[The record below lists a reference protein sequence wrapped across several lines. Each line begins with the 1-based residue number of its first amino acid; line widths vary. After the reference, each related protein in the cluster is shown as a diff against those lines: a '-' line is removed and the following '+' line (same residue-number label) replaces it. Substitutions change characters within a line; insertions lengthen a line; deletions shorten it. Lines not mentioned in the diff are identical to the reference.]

1 MRLKE
6 EIDIK
11 VIYCDDTPSEYIDDV
26 TMNDIYDIIDS
37 SPEICKILD
46 VSGSKKKVVWT
57 DEYGFERAYESKKS
71 TCKSM
76 KESKDT
82 DFFNAMAKKFNFT
95 KDEIKKYKDK
105 TYISVIGILFDRIR
119 STPTHSDEWYNAMN
133 DCWEGIQVAEDNGFN
148 VDYEKK
154 TYDKIM
160 MTPNYNRESKKSD
173 KKSFTEKMLQ
183 DICNAWVIGKVK
195 GEFKGRNYCYEGN
208 DYSLYNIGNIIEDA
222 LRDNYI
228 VEFNG
233 DDKTKTVIF
242 NLINEDGK
250 NVGTLEI
257 FPDERYSAENYE
269 DGFDWEDLNMK
280 EIIKHFEDVLGYKIE
295 YLKNDK
301 RFDYSDRFW
310 YKESK
315 KSDKKS
321 MKETISKSTWGD
333 WIVDKVERVEGFYN
347 GSPNVRPQLI
357 NNLIESI
364 GLNANGHIL
373 TFDDIAEE
381 ITKGIRAYK
390 LKDLDSWHV
399 HLGHNNDGLR
409 VDLNAKVEHF
419 SEVINHNGK
428 YTVVSVYF
436 YVDEQGTNKEYDF
449 GFVADVLVE
458 INPYIDFVLEE
469 SKKSVRKS
477 MKENINGFDKAIA
490 KKYNGT
496 EPNGAGQYYLDWRFD
511 LKDEMDNIEI
521 LADKFGVKVEFQ
533 SDDGYFEVFEESKK
547 SVRKSMKESV
557 KPEIQ
562 LMVNRIIDELIGEYS
577 SKEWDSLSAME
588 KWDIVTKKH
597 YSFGGKTKYV
607 SEVRDLVIE
616 NMNHPFNVVFESKKS
631 ASKSLKEELVND
643 SLFTDIGFD
652 LIKKLKL
659 KKNYNITRPSWDNF
673 DFDHKY
679 RDASFT
685 IWIDKINQKV
695 YGDVLGFGE
704 GEHDIFK
711 YETEHLSVDSY
722 NLEKELKKVIEDCV
736 WYIDNTV
743 GITSFE

>member
-1 MRLKE
+1 MKVYGVSTVHIIPQLDYHLDLYLRPLK
-6 EIDIK
+6 D
-11 VIYCDDTPSEYIDDV
+11 
-26 TMNDIYDIIDS
+26 N
-37 SPEICKILD
+37 
-46 VSGSKKKVVWT
+46 VVLVA
-57 DEYGFERAYESKKS
+57 DEKS
-71 TCKSM
+71 
-76 KESKDT
+76 
-82 DFFNAMAKKFNFT
+82 
-95 KDEIKKYKDK
+95 
-105 TYISVIGILFDRIR
+105 
-119 STPTHSDEWYNAMN
+119 
-133 DCWEGIQVAEDNGFN
+133 
-148 VDYEKK
+148 
-154 TYDKIM
+154 
-160 MTPNYNRESKKSD
+160 
-173 KKSFTEKMLQ
+173 TEKMLQ

-228 VEFNG
+228 VEFDG

-269 DGFDWEDLNMK
+269 DGFNWEDLNMK
-280 EIIKHFEDVLGYKIE
+280 EIIKHFEDVLDYKIE

-469 SKKSVRKS
+469 SKKS
-477 MKENINGFDKAIA
+477 
-490 KKYNGT
+490 T
-496 EPNGAGQYYLDWRFD
+496 
-511 LKDEMDNIEI
+511 
-521 LADKFGVKVEFQ
+521 
-533 SDDGYFEVFEESKK
+533 KK
-547 SVRKSMKESV
+547 SVKESV

-562 LMVNRIIDELIGEYS
+562 LMVNNIIDELIGEYS

-588 KWDIVTKKH
+588 KWDIITRKH

-631 ASKSLKEELVND
+631 DSKSMKE
-643 SLFTDIGFD
+643 
-652 LIKKLKL
+652 
-659 KKNYNITRPSWDNF
+659 
-673 DFDHKY
+673 
-679 RDASFT
+679 SFNSFFAT
-685 IWIDKINQKV
+685 SDMVGKGGKEW
-695 YGDVLGFGE
+695 LLE
-704 GEHDIFK
+704 G
-711 YETEHLSVDSY
+711 SY
-722 NLEKELKKVIEDCV
+722 NFIMEFLSDWGIAPTEVEYKNGKDYFYDHDGNEYGFYTDEDGALISITDEGTNYAWKNNLNRISTKRVKVHEV
-736 WYIDNTV
+736 
-743 GITSFE
+743 

>member
-26 TMNDIYDIIDS
+26 TMNDIYDILDS

-71 TCKSM
+71 VKKSM

-82 DFFNAMAKKFNFT
+82 DFFNAMVKKFNFT

-119 STPTHSDEWYNAMN
+119 SVPTHSDEWYNAMN

-173 KKSFTEKMLQ
+173 KKS
-183 DICNAWVIGKVK
+183 
-195 GEFKGRNYCYEGN
+195 
-208 DYSLYNIGNIIEDA
+208 
-222 LRDNYI
+222 
-228 VEFNG
+228 
-233 DDKTKTVIF
+233 
-242 NLINEDGK
+242 
-250 NVGTLEI
+250 
-257 FPDERYSAENYE
+257 
-269 DGFDWEDLNMK
+269 MK
-280 EIIKHFEDVLGYKIE
+280 EA
-295 YLKNDK
+295 
-301 RFDYSDRFW
+301 
-310 YKESK
+310 
-315 KSDKKS
+315 
-321 MKETISKSTWGD
+321 ISKSTWGD

-469 SKKSVRKS
+469 SKKS
-477 MKENINGFDKAIA
+477 D
-490 KKYNGT
+490 
-496 EPNGAGQYYLDWRFD
+496 
-511 LKDEMDNIEI
+511 
-521 LADKFGVKVEFQ
+521 
-533 SDDGYFEVFEESKK
+533 KK
-547 SVRKSMKESV
+547 SVKESV

-562 LMVNRIIDELIGEYS
+562 LMVNDIIDELIGKYS
-577 SKEWDSLSAME
+577 SKEWDSLSANE
-588 KWDIVTKKH
+588 KFDIVRTE
-597 YSFGGKTKYV
+597 YFSFGYKSKYL

-631 ASKSLKEELVND
+631 AKKSLNEKVSSKYKYTFKHEGDYEIMQFDDYNYEILAIPSDKSLFSNDLPKLKIEKTYIYDQYNDDIWLFVGEVEELGWCFIAFDKLANNDNIYAYQYGKRESDAYMPYQSYKLYLENKKVYQTHNLESKKFTKKSIKESFDDGDQLVIDVVDMLIFDFKYDKKTVEKYFYKIHKLNDFDAISIDEYIKIKEE
-643 SLFTDIGFD
+643 IE
-652 LIKKLKL
+652 K
-659 KKNYNITRPSWDNF
+659 
-673 DFDHKY
+673 
-679 RDASFT
+679 A
-685 IWIDKINQKV
+685 
-695 YGDVLGFGE
+695 LGLD
-704 GEHDIFK
+704 DIF
-711 YETEHLSVDSY
+711 
-722 NLEKELKKVIEDCV
+722 
-736 WYIDNTV
+736 
-743 GITSFE
+743 